1 VAHQEQRTQITIE
14 SCGQGKGYVRIRR
27 GDRVATLIFNSYG
40 IFAAR
45 NCPHVNHHDI
55 WVASRVLRR
64 CGLLRAQR

>member
-1 VAHQEQRTQITIE
+1 MAQQRQKIQITIE
-14 SCGQGKGYVRIRR
+14 ACGQGKGYVRIRR
-27 GDRVATLIFNSYG
+27 GDRVATLIFNSYA

-45 NCPHVNHHDI
+45 NCPGVDHHDI